1 MKLINFGRMVFGFW
15 MGVAVTLRAMSK
27 LLNKL
32 ISADKN
38 GILMHAFKDN
48 LADTFEIMLFGAPRS
63 RYDKRAYYR
72 DSYQR
77 HKPDFNEY
85 KYGYH
90 GSTYR
95 TYQQEEREK
104 DDKIIKY
111 LDMWG
116 WDMPD
121 VDAAN
126 DLGVTRYD
134 VARCKMRHNRQKQ
147 MKEG

>member
-72 DSYQR
+72 DYYQR